1 MFLYHEVDNSV
12 ILNHFIMSLPFQLN
26 DLPPDPWANLRTFTD
41 ARIAIGRTGTAE
53 PLRASLDFKL
63 AHAHARDAVHSALDL
78 DKLRAQFQTFQ
89 LPVLTLH
96 SQAKDRLEYIQRPDF
111 GRCLNVVSHNELA
124 TLLTQTSLS
133 FKTLPMLCTYDVVL
147 IFADGLSATAIN
159 EHAFPLLELLIPKLQ
174 NLNLKM
180 GPLSIIEQGRVAI
193 GDEVGALLDAQI
205 AVIFIGERPGLS
217 SPDSMGAY
225 LTYAPKIGTTDE
237 ARNCV
242 SNIRTRGLVYAAAV
256 EKIVYLIEE
265 SLRLKL
271 TGIGLKDMEMGTNSH
286 SRLNESL

>member
-78 DKLRAQFQTFQ
+78 AKLTAQFQTFQ

-96 SQAKDRLEYIQRPDF
+96 SQAKDRFEYIQRPDF
-111 GRCLNVVSHNELA
+111 GRRLDAVSHNDLA
-124 TLLTQTSLS
+124 TFLTQTAPTS
-133 FKTLPMLCTYDVVL
+133 CTYDVAL

-193 GDEVGALLDAQI
+193 GDEVGALLNAQI

-225 LTYAPKIGTTDE
+225 LTYAPQIGTTDE

-271 TGIGLKDMEMGTNSH
+271 TGVGLKDMEMGTNGH
-286 SRLNESL
+286 SRLNESV

>member
-1 MFLYHEVDNSV
+1 MFFYHEVDNSV
-12 ILNHFIMSLPFQLN
+12 ILNPILMSLPFQLN
-26 DLPPDPWANLRTFTD
+26 DPSPDPWANLRTFTD

-96 SQAKDRLEYIQRPDF
+96 SQAKDRLTYIQRPDF
-111 GRCLNVVSHNELA
+111 GRCLDVVSHNELA
-124 TLLTQTSLS
+124 TLSTQAQTSARLNA
-133 FKTLPMLCTYDVVL
+133 CDVAL

-159 EHAFPLLELLIPKLQ
+159 EHAFPLLQLLIPRLQ
-174 NLNLKM
+174 NLNLKIA
-180 GPLSIIEQGRVAI
+180 PLSIIEQGRVAI
-193 GDEVGALLDAQI
+193 GDEVGALLNAQL

-256 EKIVYLIEE
+256 EKIVYLIEA

-271 TGIGLKDMEMGTNSH
+271 TGVGLKDMETGANNYST
-286 SRLNESL
+286 LAF

>member
-1 MFLYHEVDNSV
+1 MII
-12 ILNHFIMSLPFQLN
+12 ILNHVIMSLPFQLN
-26 DLPPDPWANLRTFTD
+26 NPSPDPWANLRTFTD

-78 DKLRAQFQTFQ
+78 AKLTAQFQTFQ

-96 SQAKDRLEYIQRPDF
+96 SQAKDRFEYIQRPDF
-111 GRCLNVVSHNELA
+111 GRRLDTVSHNELA
-124 TLLTQTSLS
+124 TLLTQTQTSVRIN
-133 FKTLPMLCTYDVVL
+133 TAPTLCTYDVAL

-193 GDEVGALLDAQI
+193 GDEVGALLNAQI

-225 LTYAPKIGTTDE
+225 LTYAPQIGTTDE

-271 TGIGLKDMEMGTNSH
+271 TGVGLKDMEMGTNGH
-286 SRLNESL
+286 SRLNESV